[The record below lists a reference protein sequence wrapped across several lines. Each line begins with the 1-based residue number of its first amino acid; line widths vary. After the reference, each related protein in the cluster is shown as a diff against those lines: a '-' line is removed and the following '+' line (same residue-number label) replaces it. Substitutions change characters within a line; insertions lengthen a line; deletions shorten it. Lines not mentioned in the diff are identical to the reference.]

1 MRDRTTEMKH
11 VYGQTFDLTAFDDQN
26 ENAFMQSNGGLP
38 PQAHGTD
45 ALYRPRRGQSG
56 RPGGRLAG
64 LETIYMTKIPK
75 LKPAM
80 NMTVAQS

>member
-1 MRDRTTEMKH
+1 MQTH
-11 VYGQTFDLTAFDDQN
+11 GQTQN
-26 ENAFMQSNGGLP
+26 QESI
-38 PQAHGTD
+38 
-45 ALYRPRRGQSG
+45 YRPRRGQSG

-80 NMTVAQS
+80 NMTVSQS